1 MTNIKL
7 SKRLSVIA
15 SFVSNNAIIADIGCD
30 HALLDIYLSKNNIIK
45 KSFAIDITKGALN
58 QADKNIK
65 LYNVKNIE
73 TRLSDGFKKIDIKDN
88 VDTVIMSGL
97 GDAKIIS
104 ILKEAEEKL
113 DKVNNIIIQSNV
125 GVSNI
130 RKFLTNNNYYYYI
143 DNEKLVKE
151 NNIIYTVISFKKGYK
166 RYTKKEIEYGP
177 VLLRNKDELFNE
189 LIINKI
195 SKNNYVINK
204 LPKNKLLKKI
214 SLKINN
220 YNLKK
225 EMIQM

>member
-15 SFVSNNAIIADIGCD
+15 SLVPENAVIADIGCD
-30 HALLDIYLSKNNIIK
+30 HALLDIYLSKKNIIK

-65 LYNVKNIE
+65 LYNAKNIE
-73 TRLSDGFKKIDIKDN
+73 TRLSDGFEKIDIKDN

-97 GDAKIIS
+97 GDAKIIN

-113 DKVNNIIIQSNV
+113 NKVNNIIIQSNV

-130 RKFLTNNNYYYYI
+130 RVYLTCNGYYI

-166 RYTKKEIEYGP
+166 RYTKIEKEFGP

-195 SKNNYVINK
+195 NKNNYIINK
-204 LPKNKLLKKI
+204 LPKNKLIKKMF
-214 SLKINN
+214 LKINN
-220 YNLKK
+220 HKLKK

>member
-15 SFVSNNAIIADIGCD
+15 SFVPDNAVIADIGCD
-30 HALLDIYLSKNNIIK
+30 HALLDIYLSKKNIIK

-65 LYNVKNIE
+65 LYNAKNIE
-73 TRLSDGFKKIDIKDN
+73 TRLSDGFEKIDIKDN

-97 GDAKIIS
+97 GDAKIVA

-130 RKFLTNNNYYYYI
+130 RAYLTCNGYYI

-151 NNIIYTVISFKKGYK
+151 NNIIYTVISFKKGCK
-166 RYTKKEIEYGP
+166 KYTKKEIEYGP
-177 VLLRNKDELFNE
+177 VLLKNKDELFNE
-189 LIINKI
+189 LKINKI

-204 LPKNKLLKKI
+204 LPKNKLIKKI

-220 YNLKK
+220 YKLKK

>member
-15 SFVSNNAIIADIGCD
+15 SLVPENAVIADIGCD
-30 HALLDIYLSKNNIIK
+30 HALLDIYLSKKKIIK

-65 LYNVKNIE
+65 LYNAKNIQ
-73 TRLSDGFKKIDIKDN
+73 TRLSDGFEKIDIKDN

-97 GDAKIIS
+97 GDAKIIN

-113 DKVNNIIIQSNV
+113 NKVNNIIIQSNV

-130 RKFLTNNNYYYYI
+130 RVYLTCNGYYI

-166 RYTKKEIEYGP
+166 RYTKKEKEFGP
-177 VLLRNKDELFNE
+177 VLLRNKDELFDE
-189 LIINKI
+189 LIINRI
-195 SKNNYVINK
+195 NKNNYIINK
-204 LPKNKLLKKI
+204 LPKNKLIKKMF
-214 SLKINN
+214 LKINN
-220 YNLKK
+220 HKLKK

>member
-15 SFVSNNAIIADIGCD
+15 SLVPENAVIADIGCD
-30 HALLDIYLSKNNIIK
+30 HALLDIYLSKKNIIK

-65 LYNVKNIE
+65 LYNAKNIE
-73 TRLSDGFKKIDIKDN
+73 TRLSDGFEKIDIKDN

-97 GDAKIIS
+97 GDAKIIN

-113 DKVNNIIIQSNV
+113 NKVNNIIIQSNV

-130 RKFLTNNNYYYYI
+130 RVYLTCNGYYI

-166 RYTKKEIEYGP
+166 RYTKKEKEFGP

-195 SKNNYVINK
+195 NKNNYIINK
-204 LPKNKLLKKI
+204 LPKNKLIKKMF
-214 SLKINN
+214 LKINN
-220 YNLKK
+220 HKLKK

>member
-15 SFVSNNAIIADIGCD
+15 SLVPENAVIADIGCD
-30 HALLDIYLSKNNIIK
+30 HALLDIYLSKKKIIK

-65 LYNVKNIE
+65 LYNAKNIE
-73 TRLSDGFKKIDIKDN
+73 TRLSDGFEKIDIKDN

-97 GDAKIIS
+97 GDTKIIN

-113 DKVNNIIIQSNV
+113 NKVNNIIIQSNV

-130 RKFLTNNNYYYYI
+130 RVYLTCNGYYI

-166 RYTKKEIEYGP
+166 RYTKKEKEFGP

-189 LIINKI
+189 LIINRI
-195 SKNNYVINK
+195 NKNNYIINK
-204 LPKNKLLKKI
+204 LPKNKLIKKMF
-214 SLKINN
+214 LKINN
-220 YNLKK
+220 HKLKK

>member
-15 SFVSNNAIIADIGCD
+15 SFVPNNAVIADIGCD
-30 HALLDIYLSKNNIIK
+30 HALLDIYLSKKNIIK
-45 KSFAIDITKGALN
+45 KSFALDITKGALN

-65 LYNVKNIE
+65 LYNAKNIE
-73 TRLSDGFKKIDIKDN
+73 TRLSDGFEKIDIKDN
-88 VDTVIMSGL
+88 IDTVIMSGL

-104 ILKEAEEKL
+104 ILKEAVEKL

-130 RKFLTNNNYYYYI
+130 RVYLTYDGYYI

-151 NNIIYTVISFKKGYK
+151 NNIIYTVISFKRGYK
-166 RYTKKEIEYGP
+166 RYTKKEIEFGP

-189 LIINKI
+189 LIMNKI
-195 SKNNYVINK
+195 KKNNYIINK
-204 LPKNKLLKKI
+204 LPKDKLFKKI
-214 SLKINN
+214 SLKVNN

-225 EMIQM
+225 TMAKIK

>member
-15 SFVSNNAIIADIGCD
+15 SFVSNNAVIADIGCD
-30 HALLDIYLSKNNIIK
+30 HALLDIYLSKKKIIK

-65 LYNVKNIE
+65 LYNAKNIE
-73 TRLSDGFKKIDIKDN
+73 TRLSDGFEKIDIKDN

-97 GDAKIIS
+97 GDAKIIN
-104 ILKEAEEKL
+104 ILKEAKEKL
-113 DKVNNIIIQSNV
+113 NKVKNIIIQSNV

-130 RKFLTNNNYYYYI
+130 RVYLTCNGYYI

-166 RYTKKEIEYGP
+166 RYTKKEIEFGP

-189 LIINKI
+189 LIINRI
-195 SKNNYVINK
+195 NKNNYIINK
-204 LPKNKLLKKI
+204 LPKNKLIKKMF
-214 SLKINN
+214 LKINN
-220 YNLKK
+220 HKLKK

>member
-15 SFVSNNAIIADIGCD
+15 SLVPENAVIADIGCD
-30 HALLDIYLSKNNIIK
+30 HALLDIYLSKKKKIK

-65 LYNVKNIE
+65 LYNAKNIE
-73 TRLSDGFKKIDIKDN
+73 TRLSDGFEKIDIKDN

-97 GDAKIIS
+97 GDAKIIN

-113 DKVNNIIIQSNV
+113 NKVNNIIIQSNV

-130 RKFLTNNNYYYYI
+130 RVYLTCNGYYI

-166 RYTKKEIEYGP
+166 SYTKKEIEFGP

-189 LIINKI
+189 LIINRI
-195 SKNNYVINK
+195 NKNNYIINK
-204 LPKNKLLKKI
+204 LPKNKLIKKMF
-214 SLKINN
+214 LKINN
-220 YNLKK
+220 HKLKK

>member
-15 SFVSNNAIIADIGCD
+15 SFVSNNAVIADIGCD
-30 HALLDIYLSKNNIIK
+30 HALLDIYLSKKNIIK
-45 KSFAIDITKGALN
+45 KSFALDITKGALN

-65 LYNVKNIE
+65 LYNAKNIE
-73 TRLSDGFKKIDIKDN
+73 TRLSDGFEKIDIKDN

-97 GDAKIIS
+97 GDVKIIT

-130 RKFLTNNNYYYYI
+130 RAYLTCNGYYI

-166 RYTKKEIEYGP
+166 RYTKKEIEFGP
-177 VLLRNKDELFNE
+177 VLLKNKDELFNE
-189 LIINKI
+189 LIMNMIN
-195 SKNNYVINK
+195 KNNYVINK
-204 LPKNKLLKKI
+204 LPKDKLFKKI
-214 SLKINN
+214 SLKVNN

-225 EMIQM
+225 AMAKIK

>member
-15 SFVSNNAIIADIGCD
+15 SLVPENAVIADIGCD
-30 HALLDIYLSKNNIIK
+30 HALLDIYLSKKNIIK

-65 LYNVKNIE
+65 LYNAKNIE
-73 TRLSDGFKKIDIKDN
+73 TRLSDGFEKIDIKDN

-97 GDAKIIS
+97 GDAKIIN

-113 DKVNNIIIQSNV
+113 NKVNNIIIQSNV

-130 RKFLTNNNYYYYI
+130 RVYLTFNGYYI

-166 RYTKKEIEYGP
+166 RYTKKEIEFGP

-189 LIINKI
+189 LIINRI
-195 SKNNYVINK
+195 NKNNYIINK
-204 LPKNKLLKKI
+204 LPKNKLIKKMF
-214 SLKINN
+214 LKINN
-220 YNLKK
+220 HKLKK

>member
-15 SFVSNNAIIADIGCD
+15 SFVSNNAVIADIGCD
-30 HALLDIYLSKNNIIK
+30 HALLDIYLSKKKIIK

-65 LYNVKNIE
+65 LYNAKNIE
-73 TRLSDGFKKIDIKDN
+73 TRLSDGFEKIDIKDN

-97 GDAKIIS
+97 GDAKIIN

-113 DKVNNIIIQSNV
+113 NKVNNIIIQSNV
-125 GVSNI
+125 VVSNI
-130 RKFLTNNNYYYYI
+130 RVYLTCNGYYI

-166 RYTKKEIEYGP
+166 SYTKKEIEFGP

-189 LIINKI
+189 LIINRI
-195 SKNNYVINK
+195 NKNNYIINK
-204 LPKNKLLKKI
+204 LPKNKLIKKMF
-214 SLKINN
+214 LKINN
-220 YNLKK
+220 HKLKK

>member
-1 MTNIKL
+1 
-7 SKRLSVIA
+7 
-15 SFVSNNAIIADIGCD
+15 
-30 HALLDIYLSKNNIIK
+30 
-45 KSFAIDITKGALN
+45 
-58 QADKNIK
+58 
-65 LYNVKNIE
+65 
-73 TRLSDGFKKIDIKDN
+73 
-88 VDTVIMSGL
+88 MSGL

-130 RKFLTNNNYYYYI
+130 RKFLTNNNYYI

-151 NNIIYTVISFKKGYK
+151 NDIIYTVISFKKGYK

-177 VLLRNKDELFNE
+177 VLLKNKDELFNE
-189 LIINKI
+189 LLINKI

-204 LPKNKLLKKI
+204 LPKNKLFKKI

>member
-15 SFVSNNAIIADIGCD
+15 FLVPENAVIADIGCD
-30 HALLDIYLSKNNIIK
+30 HALLDIYLSKKKIIK

-65 LYNVKNIE
+65 LYNAKNIE
-73 TRLSDGFKKIDIKDN
+73 TRLSDGFEKIDIKDN

-97 GDAKIIS
+97 GDAKIIN

-113 DKVNNIIIQSNV
+113 NKVNNIIIQSNV

-130 RKFLTNNNYYYYI
+130 RVYLTCNGYYI

-166 RYTKKEIEYGP
+166 SYTKKEIEFGP
-177 VLLRNKDELFNE
+177 VLLRNKNELFNE
-189 LIINKI
+189 LIINRI
-195 SKNNYVINK
+195 NKNNYIINK
-204 LPKNKLLKKI
+204 LPKNKLIKKMF
-214 SLKINN
+214 LKINN
-220 YNLKK
+220 HKLKK

>member
-15 SFVSNNAIIADIGCD
+15 SLVPENAVIADIGCD
-30 HALLDIYLSKNNIIK
+30 HALLDIYLSKKKIIK

-65 LYNVKNIE
+65 LYNAKNIE
-73 TRLSDGFKKIDIKDN
+73 TRLSDGFEKIDIKDN

-97 GDAKIIS
+97 GDAKIIN

-113 DKVNNIIIQSNV
+113 NKVNNIIIQSNV

-130 RKFLTNNNYYYYI
+130 RVYLTCNGYYI

-166 RYTKKEIEYGP
+166 SYTEKEIEFGP

-189 LIINKI
+189 LIINRI
-195 SKNNYVINK
+195 NKNNYIINK
-204 LPKNKLLKKI
+204 LPKNKLIKKMF
-214 SLKINN
+214 LKINN
-220 YNLKK
+220 HKLKK

>member
-15 SFVSNNAIIADIGCD
+15 SFVPENAVIADIGCD
-30 HALLDIYLSKNNIIK
+30 HALLDIYLSKKKIIK

-65 LYNVKNIE
+65 LYNAKNIE
-73 TRLSDGFKKIDIKDN
+73 TRLSDGFEKIDIKDN

-97 GDAKIIS
+97 GDAKIIN

-113 DKVNNIIIQSNV
+113 NKVNNIIIQSNV

-130 RKFLTNNNYYYYI
+130 RVYLTCNGYYI

-166 RYTKKEIEYGP
+166 SYTKKEIEFGP

-189 LIINKI
+189 LIINRI
-195 SKNNYVINK
+195 NKNNYIINK
-204 LPKNKLLKKI
+204 LPKNKLIKKMF
-214 SLKINN
+214 LKINN
-220 YNLKK
+220 HKLKK

>member
-1 MTNIKL
+1 VTNIKL

-15 SFVSNNAIIADIGCD
+15 SLVPENAVIADIGCD
-30 HALLDIYLSKNNIIK
+30 HALLDIYLSKKNIIK

-65 LYNVKNIE
+65 LYNAKNIE
-73 TRLSDGFKKIDIKDN
+73 TRLSDGFEKIDIRDN

-97 GDAKIIS
+97 GDAKIIN

-113 DKVNNIIIQSNV
+113 NKVNNIIIQSNV

-130 RKFLTNNNYYYYI
+130 RVYLTCNGYYI

-166 RYTKKEIEYGP
+166 RYTKKEIEFGP

-189 LIINKI
+189 LIINRI
-195 SKNNYVINK
+195 NKNNYIINK
-204 LPKNKLLKKI
+204 LPKNKLIKKMF
-214 SLKINN
+214 LKINN
-220 YNLKK
+220 HKLKK

>member
-15 SFVSNNAIIADIGCD
+15 SLVPNNAVIADIGCD
-30 HALLDIYLSKNNIIK
+30 HALLDIYLSKKNIIK

-65 LYNVKNIE
+65 LYSAKNIE
-73 TRLSDGFKKIDIKDN
+73 TRLSDGFEKIDIKDN

-97 GDAKIIS
+97 GDAKIIN

-113 DKVNNIIIQSNV
+113 NKVNNIIIQSNV

-130 RKFLTNNNYYYYI
+130 RVYLTCNGYYI

-166 RYTKKEIEYGP
+166 SYTKKEIEFGP

-189 LIINKI
+189 LIINRI
-195 SKNNYVINK
+195 NKNNYIINK
-204 LPKNKLLKKI
+204 LPKNKLIKKMF
-214 SLKINN
+214 LKINN
-220 YNLKK
+220 HKLKK

>member
-15 SFVSNNAIIADIGCD
+15 SLVPENAVIADIGCD
-30 HALLDIYLSKNNIIK
+30 HALLDIYLSKKNIIK

-65 LYNVKNIE
+65 LYNAKNIE
-73 TRLSDGFKKIDIKDN
+73 TRLSDGFEKIDVKDN

-97 GDAKIIS
+97 GDAKIIN

-113 DKVNNIIIQSNV
+113 NKVNNIIIQSNV

-130 RKFLTNNNYYYYI
+130 RVYLTCNGYYI

-166 RYTKKEIEYGP
+166 SYTKKEIEFGP

-189 LIINKI
+189 LIINRI
-195 SKNNYVINK
+195 NKNNYIINK
-204 LPKNKLLKKI
+204 LPKNKLIKKMF
-214 SLKINN
+214 LKINN
-220 YNLKK
+220 HKLKK

>member
-15 SFVSNNAIIADIGCD
+15 SFVSNNAVIADIGCD
-30 HALLDIYLSKNNIIK
+30 HALLDIYLSKKKIIK
-45 KSFAIDITKGALN
+45 KSFAIDITKCALN

-65 LYNVKNIE
+65 LYNAKNIE
-73 TRLSDGFKKIDIKDN
+73 TRLSDGFEKIDIKDN

-97 GDAKIIS
+97 GDAKIIN

-113 DKVNNIIIQSNV
+113 NKVNNIIIQSNV

-130 RKFLTNNNYYYYI
+130 RVYLTCNGYYI

-151 NNIIYTVISFKKGYK
+151 NNIIYTIISFKKGYK
-166 RYTKKEIEYGP
+166 RYTKKEKEFGP

-189 LIINKI
+189 LIINRI
-195 SKNNYVINK
+195 NKNNYIINK
-204 LPKNKLLKKI
+204 LPKNKLIKKMF
-214 SLKINN
+214 LKINN
-220 YNLKK
+220 HKLKK

>member
-15 SFVSNNAIIADIGCD
+15 SFVPENAVIADIGCD
-30 HALLDIYLSKNNIIK
+30 HALLDIYLSKKKIIK

-65 LYNVKNIE
+65 LYNAKNIK
-73 TRLSDGFKKIDIKDN
+73 TRLSDGFEKIDIKDN

-97 GDAKIIS
+97 GDAKIIN

-113 DKVNNIIIQSNV
+113 NKVNNIIIQSNV

-130 RKFLTNNNYYYYI
+130 RVYLTCNGYYI

-166 RYTKKEIEYGP
+166 SYTKKEIEFGP

-189 LIINKI
+189 LIINRI
-195 SKNNYVINK
+195 NKNNYIINK
-204 LPKNKLLKKI
+204 LPKNKLIKKMF
-214 SLKINN
+214 LKINN
-220 YNLKK
+220 HKLKK

>member
-15 SFVSNNAIIADIGCD
+15 SFVPDNSVIADIGCD
-30 HALLDIYLSKNNIIK
+30 HALLDIYLSKKNIIK

-65 LYNVKNIE
+65 LYNAKNIE
-73 TRLSDGFKKIDIKDN
+73 TRLSDGFEKIDIKDN

-104 ILKEAEEKL
+104 ILKEAKEKL
-113 DKVNNIIIQSNV
+113 NKVNNIIIQSNV

-130 RKFLTNNNYYYYI
+130 RVYLTCNGYYI

-166 RYTKKEIEYGP
+166 RYTKKEIEFGP

-189 LIINKI
+189 LIINRI
-195 SKNNYVINK
+195 NKNNYIINR
-204 LPKNKLLKKI
+204 LPKNKLIKKMF
-214 SLKINN
+214 LKINN
-220 YNLKK
+220 HKLKK

>member
-15 SFVSNNAIIADIGCD
+15 SFVLKDAVIADIGCD
-30 HALLDIYLSKNNIIK
+30 HALLDIYLLKNNIIK

-65 LYNVKNIE
+65 LYNAKNIE
-73 TRLSDGFKKIDIKDN
+73 TRLSGGFEKIDIKDN

-104 ILKEAEEKL
+104 ILKEAKEKL

-130 RKFLTNNNYYYYI
+130 RKFLTNNNYYI

-195 SKNNYVINK
+195 NKNNFVINK
-204 LPKNKLLKKI
+204 LPKDKLLKKI
-214 SLKINN
+214 SLQINN
-220 YNLKK
+220 HNLKK
-225 EMIQM
+225 VMNKKI

>member
-15 SFVSNNAIIADIGCD
+15 SFVPENAVIADIGCD
-30 HALLDIYLSKNNIIK
+30 HALLDIYLSKKNIIK

-65 LYNVKNIE
+65 LYNAKNIK
-73 TRLSDGFKKIDIKDN
+73 TRLSDGFEKIDIKDN

-97 GDAKIIS
+97 GDAKIIN

-113 DKVNNIIIQSNV
+113 NKVNNIIIQSNV

-130 RKFLTNNNYYYYI
+130 RVYLTCNGYYI

-151 NNIIYTVISFKKGYK
+151 NNIIYTVISLKKGYK
-166 RYTKKEIEYGP
+166 RYTKKEIEFGP

-189 LIINKI
+189 LIINRI
-195 SKNNYVINK
+195 NKNNYIINK
-204 LPKNKLLKKI
+204 LPKNKLIKKMF
-214 SLKINN
+214 LKINN
-220 YNLKK
+220 HKLKK

>member
-15 SFVSNNAIIADIGCD
+15 SLVPENAVIADIGCD
-30 HALLDIYLSKNNIIK
+30 HALLDIYLSKKNIIK

-65 LYNVKNIE
+65 LYNAKNIE
-73 TRLSDGFKKIDIKDN
+73 TRLSDGFEKIDIKDN

-97 GDAKIIS
+97 GDAKIIN

-113 DKVNNIIIQSNV
+113 NKVNNIIIQSNV

-130 RKFLTNNNYYYYI
+130 RVYLTCNGYYI

-166 RYTKKEIEYGP
+166 RYTKKEKEFGP

-189 LIINKI
+189 LIINRI
-195 SKNNYVINK
+195 NKNNYIINK
-204 LPKNKLLKKI
+204 LPKNKLIKKMF
-214 SLKINN
+214 LKINN
-220 YNLKK
+220 HKLKK

>member
-7 SKRLSVIA
+7 SKRLSIIA
-15 SFVSNNAIIADIGCD
+15 SFVLKDTVIADIGCD
-30 HALLDIYLSKNNIIK
+30 HALLDIYLLKNNIIK

-104 ILKEAEEKL
+104 ILKEAKEKL
-113 DKVNNIIIQSNV
+113 NKVNNIIIQSNV

-130 RKFLTNNNYYYYI
+130 RVYLTCNGYYI

-177 VLLRNKDELFNE
+177 VLLKNKDELFNE

-204 LPKNKLLKKI
+204 LPKNKLFKKI

-225 EMIQM
+225 TMAKIK

>member
-15 SFVSNNAIIADIGCD
+15 SLVPENAVIADIGCD
-30 HALLDIYLSKNNIIK
+30 HALLDIYLSKKKIIK

-65 LYNVKNIE
+65 LYNAKNIE
-73 TRLSDGFKKIDIKDN
+73 TRLSDGFEKIDIKDN

-97 GDAKIIS
+97 GDAKIIN
-104 ILKEAEEKL
+104 ILKEAKEKL
-113 DKVNNIIIQSNV
+113 NKVNNIIIQSNV

-130 RKFLTNNNYYYYI
+130 RVYLTCNGYYI

-166 RYTKKEIEYGP
+166 RYTKKEIEFGP

-189 LIINKI
+189 LIINRI
-195 SKNNYVINK
+195 NKNNYIINK
-204 LPKNKLLKKI
+204 LPKNKLIKKMF
-214 SLKINN
+214 LKINN
-220 YNLKK
+220 HKLKK

>member
-15 SFVSNNAIIADIGCD
+15 SLVPNNAVIADIGCD
-30 HALLDIYLSKNNIIK
+30 HALLDIYLSKKNIIK

-65 LYNVKNIE
+65 LYSAKNIE
-73 TRLSDGFKKIDIKDN
+73 TRLSDGFEKIDIKDN

-97 GDAKIIS
+97 GDAKIIN

-113 DKVNNIIIQSNV
+113 NKVNNIIIQSNV

-130 RKFLTNNNYYYYI
+130 RVYLTCNGYYI

-166 RYTKKEIEYGP
+166 SYTKKEIGFGP

-189 LIINKI
+189 LIINRI
-195 SKNNYVINK
+195 NKNNYIINK
-204 LPKNKLLKKI
+204 LPKNKLIKKMF
-214 SLKINN
+214 LKINN
-220 YNLKK
+220 HKLKK

>member
-1 MTNIKL
+1 
-7 SKRLSVIA
+7 
-15 SFVSNNAIIADIGCD
+15 
-30 HALLDIYLSKNNIIK
+30 
-45 KSFAIDITKGALN
+45 
-58 QADKNIK
+58 
-65 LYNVKNIE
+65 
-73 TRLSDGFKKIDIKDN
+73 
-88 VDTVIMSGL
+88 MSGL

-104 ILKEAEEKL
+104 ILKEAKEKL

-130 RKFLTNNNYYYYI
+130 RVYLTYNGYYI

-204 LPKNKLLKKI
+204 LPKNKLFKKI

-225 EMIQM
+225 TMTKIK

>member
-15 SFVSNNAIIADIGCD
+15 SLVQNNAVIADIGCD
-30 HALLDIYLSKNNIIK
+30 HALLDIYLSKKKIIK

-65 LYNVKNIE
+65 LYNAKNIE
-73 TRLSDGFKKIDIKDN
+73 TRLSDGFEKIDIKDN

-97 GDAKIIS
+97 GDAKIIN

-113 DKVNNIIIQSNV
+113 NKVNNIIIQSNV

-130 RKFLTNNNYYYYI
+130 RVYLTCNGYYI

-166 RYTKKEIEYGP
+166 RYTKKEIEFGP

-189 LIINKI
+189 LIINRI
-195 SKNNYVINK
+195 NKNNYIINK
-204 LPKNKLLKKI
+204 LPKNKLIKKMF
-214 SLKINN
+214 LKINN
-220 YNLKK
+220 HKLKK

>member
-7 SKRLSVIA
+7 SKRLSVVA
-15 SFVSNNAIIADIGCD
+15 SLVPENAVIADIGCD
-30 HALLDIYLSKNNIIK
+30 HALLDIYLSKKKIIK

-65 LYNVKNIE
+65 LYNAKNIE
-73 TRLSDGFKKIDIKDN
+73 TRLSDGFEKIDIKDN

-97 GDAKIIS
+97 GDAKIIN

-113 DKVNNIIIQSNV
+113 NKVNNIIIQSNV

-130 RKFLTNNNYYYYI
+130 RVYLTCNGYYI

-166 RYTKKEIEYGP
+166 RYTKKEIEFGP

-189 LIINKI
+189 LIINRI
-195 SKNNYVINK
+195 NKNNYIINK
-204 LPKNKLLKKI
+204 LPKNKLIKKMF
-214 SLKINN
+214 LKINN
-220 YNLKK
+220 HKLKK

>member
-15 SFVSNNAIIADIGCD
+15 SVVPENAVIADIGCD
-30 HALLDIYLSKNNIIK
+30 HALLDIYLSKKNIIK

-58 QADKNIK
+58 QADKNIR
-65 LYNVKNIE
+65 LYNAKNIE
-73 TRLSDGFKKIDIKDN
+73 TRLSDGFEKIDIKDN

-97 GDAKIIS
+97 GDAKIIN

-113 DKVNNIIIQSNV
+113 NKVNNIIIQSNV

-130 RKFLTNNNYYYYI
+130 RVYLTCNGYYI

-166 RYTKKEIEYGP
+166 RYTKKEIEFGP

-189 LIINKI
+189 LIINRI
-195 SKNNYVINK
+195 NKNNYIINK
-204 LPKNKLLKKI
+204 LPKNKLIKKMF
-214 SLKINN
+214 LKINN
-220 YNLKK
+220 HKLKK

>member
-15 SFVSNNAIIADIGCD
+15 SLVPENAVIADIGCD
-30 HALLDIYLSKNNIIK
+30 HALLDIYLSKKKIIK

-65 LYNVKNIE
+65 LYNAKNIE
-73 TRLSDGFKKIDIKDN
+73 TRLSDGFEKIDIKDN
-88 VDTVIMSGL
+88 VDTVIISGL
-97 GDAKIIS
+97 GDAKIIN

-113 DKVNNIIIQSNV
+113 NKVNNIIIQSNV

-130 RKFLTNNNYYYYI
+130 RVYLTCNGYYI

-151 NNIIYTVISFKKGYK
+151 NNIIYTIISFKKGYK
-166 RYTKKEIEYGP
+166 RYTKKEKEFGP

-189 LIINKI
+189 LIINRI
-195 SKNNYVINK
+195 NKNNYIINK
-204 LPKNKLLKKI
+204 LPKNKLIKKMF
-214 SLKINN
+214 LKINN
-220 YNLKK
+220 HKLKK

>member
-15 SFVSNNAIIADIGCD
+15 SFVPDNAVIADIGCD
-30 HALLDIYLSKNNIIK
+30 HALLDIYLSKSNIIK
-45 KSFAIDITKGALN
+45 KSFAVDITKGALN

-65 LYNVKNIE
+65 LYNAKNIE

-130 RKFLTNNNYYYYI
+130 IKFLTNNNYYI
-143 DNEKLVKE
+143 DNEKLVK
-151 NNIIYTVISFKKGYK
+151 
-166 RYTKKEIEYGP
+166 
-177 VLLRNKDELFNE
+177 
-189 LIINKI
+189 
-195 SKNNYVINK
+195 
-204 LPKNKLLKKI
+204 
-214 SLKINN
+214 
-220 YNLKK
+220 
-225 EMIQM
+225 